1 MSRKPKIIPPI
12 NGSFNDILAS
22 IAMGR
27 GTGKRAAVKLARKK
41 RSKPNNTAIPPNQ

>member
-22 IAMGR
+22 IAG
-27 GTGKRAAVKLARKK
+27 GGGVRKK
-41 RSKPNNTAIPPNQ
+41 RPTVKPVKTKGQSKNG